1 MDLGGTN
8 LSADKQKYDDLRGDG
23 RIVLFLRQ
31 GRVPK
36 YSVRL
41 KVPGSTK
48 YKVLSTKTV
57 DRNEAVRRA
66 MDLYDELYHKF
77 RTTGAINSNTY
88 EHVFELWKQSRLNSY
103 SSSSKKDR
111 SVEYAGTYS
120 LDFFGTMRIDLITPK
135 DFHKYWDWRRVNYKR
150 KKPSNETLNRERNAL
165 SSFMSFA
172 LQHGYISTPLKI
184 PKLETKGIVRR
195 PTFTLAE
202 WKKITTGMRQWVQ
215 EGKSSGHWRERFVL
229 QQYVLL
235 LSNSG
240 IRIGEMRSVTWDDIS
255 SAEGEG
261 GKLIIIKVNGKTGLR
276 EVVCNPGSEVY
287 LQRLYDLR
295 KKELSGVEPSLSE
308 PVFINPHTQQPVTSF
323 KVGFNS
329 MLSYC
334 DVPIDKD
341 GMNRT
346 IYSLRHFYGTQRL
359 RGNINPYIL
368 AKNMGT
374 SVEMIE
380 KFYGHILTPDIML
393 SIRKTTK
400 QTTKQNKKKGAYPF

>member
-1 MDLGGTN
+1 M
-8 LSADKQKYDDLRGDG
+8 SADKQKYDDLRGDG
-23 RIVLFLRQ
+23 RIVLFLRE

-41 KVPGSTK
+41 KVPGSNR
-48 YKVLSTKTV
+48 YKVLSTKSA

-66 MDLYDELYHKF
+66 MDLYDELYHQV
-77 RTTGAINSNTY
+77 RTTGSIHSNTY
-88 EHVFELWKQSRLNSY
+88 ADVFERWKQSRLNSY
-103 SSSSKKDR
+103 ADTSKKDR

-120 LDFFGTMRIDLITPK
+120 LDFFGKMRIDLITPK
-135 DFHKYWDWRRVNYKR
+135 DFHKYWDWRRLNYKR
-150 KKPSNETLNRERNAL
+150 KKPSDETLNRERNAL
-165 SSFMSFA
+165 SSFMRFA
-172 LQHGYISTPLKI
+172 FQHGYISAPLKI

-202 WKKITTGMRQWVQ
+202 WKKITTGMKKWVSA
-215 EGKSSGHWRERFVL
+215 GKPNGHWRERYVL

-240 IRIGEMRSVTWDDIS
+240 IRIGEMRSVTWDDVTS
-255 SAEGEG
+255 VEGDD

-276 EVVCNPGSEVY
+276 EVVCNPGSEVF
-287 LQRLYDLR
+287 LRRLYDLR
-295 KKELSGVEPSLSE
+295 TDELGGVAPALME
-308 PVFINPHTQQPVTSF
+308 PVFINPHTGQPISSF

-329 MLSYC
+329 MLKAC
-334 DVPIDKD
+334 DVPVAKD

-346 IYSLRHFYGTQRL
+346 LYSLRHFYGTQRL

-380 KFYGHILTPDIML
+380 KFYGHILTPDIVS
-393 SIRKTTK
+393 SIRKTTRQAVK
-400 QTTKQNKKKGAYPF
+400 RKPKKGAYPF

>member
-1 MDLGGTN
+1 M
-8 LSADKQKYDDLRGDG
+8 SVDKQNYDDLRGDG
-23 RIVLFLRQ
+23 RIVLFLRE

-41 KVPGSTK
+41 KVPGSNK
-48 YKVLSTKTV
+48 YKVLATKTA
-57 DRNEAVRRA
+57 DRKEAVRRA
-66 MDLYDELYHKF
+66 MDLYDELYLKF
-77 RTTGAINSNTY
+77 RTTGFINSNTY
-88 EHVFELWKQSRLNSY
+88 ENVFGRWKLSRINSY
-103 SSSSKKDR
+103 SEPSKKDR

-120 LDFFGTMRIDLITPK
+120 LDFFGKMRIDLITPK
-135 DFHKYWDWRRVNYKR
+135 DFHKYWDWRRLNYKR
-150 KKPSNETLNRERNAL
+150 KKPSDETLNRERNAL
-165 SSFMSFA
+165 SSFMRFA

-184 PKLETKGIVRR
+184 PKLETRGIVRR
-195 PTFTLAE
+195 PTFTLGE
-202 WKKITTGMRQWVQ
+202 WKKITTGMRQWVN

-240 IRIGEMRSVTWDDIS
+240 IRIGEMRSVTWDDVS
-255 SAEGEG
+255 SAEGED

-295 KKELSGVEPSLSE
+295 KKELKGVEPSLSE
-308 PVFINPHTQQPVTSF
+308 PAFINPHTQRPVTSF

-329 MLSYC
+329 MLRYC
-334 DVPIDKD
+334 DIPIDKD

-380 KFYGHILTPDIML
+380 KFYGHILTPDIMA

-400 QTTKQNKKKGAYPF
+400 QTSRDKGENVYPF